1 MDFMLPHLQLMC
13 LIRSG
18 VRINPS
24 LYLVVKVLLVKLPQ
38 NFHLLCQVIGP
49 LSMCKTISKKSAI
62 KKPAVKECF
71 IYSPSNL
78 VKVLEVDIFEDIFV
92 GLRVF
97 DSLFDVLHFLVNRNA

>member
-13 LIRSG
+13 FIRRA

-24 LYLVVKVLLVKLPQ
+24 PYLVVKVLPVKLPQ

-49 LSMCKTISKKSAI
+49 LSMCKRIFKKSAI
-62 KKPAVKECF
+62 KKAAVKWCF
-71 IYSPSNL
+71 IYFPSNP
-78 VKVLEVDIFEDIFV
+78 VEVLEIDIFEDMFV

-97 DSLFDVLHFLVNRNA
+97 DSRFDVLHFLIDRNA